1 MKDDFGQTNE
11 RGSEG
16 QDGAD
21 GPEGKDL
28 VFNTTPNML
37 TLGRIALVPVL
48 VIAMFF
54 ETSEW
59 DLVAALIFGLASI
72 TDYFDGYIARI
83 QKSETVYGKL
93 MDPLADKFLIISG
106 LIMLMY
112 SGRIH
117 PVVVILLVC
126 RELTIT
132 GLRALASAEGIIIAA
147 SPSAKWKT
155 GTQMVAVIMLIL
167 NRDVFGW
174 PVIRAGHTL
183 LYISLGISLWSARD
197 YVVGFFAALRAR
209 RKTRRKTKELSD
221 PK

>member
-1 MKDDFGQTNE
+1 MKDDSGQTSD
-11 RGSEG
+11 SE
-16 QDGAD
+16 
-21 GPEGKDL
+21 KDL
-28 VFNTTPNML
+28 VFNTTPNLL
-37 TLGRIALVPVL
+37 TLARIALVPVL
-48 VIAMFF
+48 VMAMYF
-54 ETSEW
+54 ETPEW
-59 DLVAALIFGLASI
+59 DLVAALIFALASI

-83 QKSETVYGKL
+83 QKSETIYGKL

-112 SGRIH
+112 TGRIQ
-117 PVVVILLVC
+117 PVIVILLVC

-183 LYISLGISLWSARD
+183 LYISLAISLWSARD
-197 YVVGFFAALRAR
+197 YIVGFFSALRAR
-209 RKTRRKTKELSD
+209 RRNRMSKR
-221 PK
+221 